1 MALSQAK
8 LVQPQ
13 MLTAADRNLLPLGGT
28 DAGRMVWNT
37 TSSQLEVWDG
47 ATWQP
52 MAREPVLDG
61 GSY

>member
-13 MLTAADRNLLPLGGT
+13 MLTAANRNLLALGAS

-47 ATWQP
+47 SSWRSI
-52 MAREPVLDG
+52 AREPVLDG
-61 GSY
+61 GAF